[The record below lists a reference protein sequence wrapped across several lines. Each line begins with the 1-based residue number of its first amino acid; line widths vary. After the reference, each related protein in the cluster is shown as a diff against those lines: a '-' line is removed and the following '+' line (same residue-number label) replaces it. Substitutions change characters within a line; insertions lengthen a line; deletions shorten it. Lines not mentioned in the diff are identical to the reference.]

1 MKKSLMRRTIC
12 NPAQRDKKAKN
23 IEERIRDRKHT
34 EIYCMFNQTSG
45 RKREIEWSIGNIWR
59 HNCWEFYKT
68 DEKQQFKKS
77 SES

>member
-45 RKREIEWSIGNIWR
+45 RKREIEWSIGNI
-59 HNCWEFYKT
+59 
-68 DEKQQFKKS
+68 
-77 SES
+77 